1 MTPSI
6 NRMIKLLDDEEQEYV
21 DKESVIHMEEEI
33 LKLMQFDF
41 NLLSPL
47 TFLERFMK
55 ISDYQDDKRILKV
68 SHELL
73 KLVSSSHKFLSYKSS
88 MIAAA
93 ILVLAVNFTS

>member
-1 MTPSI
+1 
-6 NRMIKLLDDEEQEYV
+6 MIKLLEDEEQEYV
-21 DKESVIHMEEEI
+21 DKEAVIHMEEEI

-55 ISDYQDDKRILKV
+55 ISDYQDDKKVVKV

-73 KLVSSSHKFLSYKSS
+73 KLVASSHKFLSFKPSN
-88 MIAAA
+88 IGAA
-93 ILVLAVNFTS
+93 ILVLAVNFTSQSV